1 MRFVVGVDLG
11 QARDYTAV
19 AIAEREDA
27 ERFWGIRYLK
37 RFELGTPYPE
47 IVEQV
52 RGLMNRSPLRGESVL
67 AVDATGVGRPVFD
80 LLRKAGMGCRV
91 TGIGITGGDVVTP
104 DRALSGYRVPKRD
117 LVGILQLLFQ
127 QRRLRISGKLREAE
141 VLLKELK
148 NFKVRIS
155 DTTGH
160 DSYGAWRSGEHDD
173 LVLAAGI
180 GIWLGNRYMP
190 LPPGPPEDVPPVGP
204 LVREFFAG
212 LTNGQRTTNPDL
224 FAVGDYKFSP
234 TSGDLGGLDLHA
246 GPARSAIRVSRRNL

>member
-19 AIAEREDA
+19 AIAERHEA
-27 ERFWGIRYLK
+27 ERIWAIRYLK

-52 RGLMNRSPLRGESVL
+52 RVLMSQNPLRGESVL

-80 LLRKAGMGCRV
+80 LLRRAGMGCRV
-91 TGIGITGGDVVTP
+91 TGIGITGGDTVTP
-104 DRALSGYRVPKRD
+104 DRALSGFRVPKRD
-117 LVGILQLLFQ
+117 LVGTLQLLLQ
-127 QRRLRISGKLREAE
+127 QRRIKIAPRLREAE
-141 VLLKELK
+141 VLLKELRD
-148 NFKVRIS
+148 FKVRIS
-155 DTTGH
+155 DATGH

-190 LPPGPPEDVPPVGP
+190 LPPGPPEEVRPVGA
-204 LVREFFAG
+204 LVKEFFAG
-212 LTNGQRTTNPDL
+212 LTNNQRTPSPDL
-224 FAVGDYKFSP
+224 FAVGDYTFSP
-234 TSGDLGGLDLHA
+234 MSGDLGGLDLHA
-246 GPARSAIRVSRRNL
+246 GPSRSAIRVSRKNL